1 MVASKDMAVG
11 NRKIL
16 LICNEIIG
24 RRLAG
29 TAIRSV
35 EMARALSTAF
45 DVTVAAPTID
55 VGLEVPFRLLDPVKD
70 QMQAIASASDLIII
84 QGDALVRYPFLKKV
98 EGVLVADMYC
108 PIPLEYHQM
117 TDDVQQDL
125 SLAIGA
131 HLAHTVAEQVSYADY
146 FLCASEKQRDFW
158 FGALTVAGR
167 INALRWPR
175 ALHASIDELIAVV
188 PFGLPDDEPVTT
200 RRALRA
206 RFGIPKDAFVAIWG
220 GGVYQWF
227 DPLTII
233 FAIGKLAER
242 GIPVHLVF
250 MGIKHPNTAIV
261 QHDRC
266 AQAIALADRL
276 GLTGRLVHFN
286 YDWIE
291 YGERQDYLLDADVGV
306 SAHFSNLETRFSFRT
321 RMLDYLWCGLPIIS
335 TRGDVFAD
343 LIQSEHVGAV
353 INYEDVDGW
362 IEALGR
368 MKRDQAFLV
377 ECRRR
382 VRACAHRYRWSIVT
396 KALIDLVHSAVPA
409 KDRAYARKLFRQ
421 RRNRTH
427 LIQRIR
433 HAYTRGGIMLLSHAI
448 SRRLGWTLK

>member
-1 MVASKDMAVG
+1 MAASRDMAVG
-11 NRKIL
+11 NRKVL
-16 LICNEIIG
+16 LICNESIG

-29 TAIRSV
+29 TAIRSI

-55 VGLEVPFRLLDPVKD
+55 AGLEFPFRLLDPVKG
-70 QMQAIASASDLIII
+70 QLKAIASVSHLIII
-84 QGDALVRYPFLKKV
+84 QGDALIQYPFLKKV
-98 EGVLVADMYC
+98 KGVLVADLYC

-117 TDDVQQDL
+117 TDDVQQGP
-125 SLAIGA
+125 SLAMGA
-131 HLAHTVAEQVSYADY
+131 RIARIMAEQVAYADY

-158 FGALTVAGR
+158 LGPLAVAGR

-175 ALHASIDELIAVV
+175 ALHTSIDELISVV
-188 PFGLPDDEPVTT
+188 PFGLPDGEPVKAC
-200 RRALRA
+200 RALRL
-206 RFGIPKDAFVAIWG
+206 RFGIPEDAFVAIWG

-233 FAIGKLAER
+233 LAIGQLAEQ
-242 GIPVHLVF
+242 GISVHLVF
-250 MGIKHPNTAIV
+250 MGIKHPNPTIV

-276 GLTGRLVHFN
+276 GLTGSLVHFN

-291 YGERQDYLLDADVGV
+291 YSERQDYFLDADVGV
-306 SAHFSNLETRFSFRT
+306 SAHFDNLETRFAFRT

-343 LIQSEHVGAV
+343 EIESEDLGVV
-353 INYEDVDGW
+353 IDYEDVNGW
-362 IEALGR
+362 VEALCR
-368 MKRDQAFLV
+368 MKRDKDLLM

-382 VRACAHRYRWSIVT
+382 VRACAHRYRWSVVT
-396 KALIDLVHSAVPA
+396 KPLIELVHSAVPS
-409 KDRAYARKLFRQ
+409 KDRVYARKLFRRQ
-421 RRNRTH
+421 RNLTH

-433 HAYTRGGIMLLSHAI
+433 HAYTRGGIALLSHAI
-448 SRRLGWTLK
+448 SRRLGWTFK

>member
-1 MVASKDMAVG
+1 MAASKDMAVG
-11 NRKIL
+11 NRKVL

-35 EMARALSTAF
+35 EMARALSAAF
-45 DVTVAAPTID
+45 DVTVAAPTIGA
-55 VGLEVPFRLLDPVKD
+55 GLEVPFRLLDPGKD
-70 QMQAIASASDLIII
+70 QLQAIASVSDLIII
-84 QGDALVRYPFLKKV
+84 QGDALIRYPFLKKV
-98 EGVLVADMYC
+98 KGVLVADMYC

-125 SLAIGA
+125 RLAMGA
-131 HLAHTVAEQVSYADY
+131 RIAHTMAEQVAYADY

-158 FGALTVAGR
+158 LGPLAVAGR

-175 ALHASIDELIAVV
+175 ALHASIDELISVV
-188 PFGLPDDEPVTT
+188 PFGLPDGEPVKAC
-200 RRALRA
+200 RALRL
-206 RFGIPKDAFVAIWG
+206 RFGIPEDAFVAIWG

-233 FAIGKLAER
+233 LAIGQLAEQ

-250 MGIKHPNTAIV
+250 MGIKHPNPTIV

-276 GLTGRLVHFN
+276 GLTGSLVHFN

-291 YGERQDYLLDADVGV
+291 YGERQDYFLDADVGV
-306 SAHFSNLETRFSFRT
+306 SAHFDNLETRFAFRT

-343 LIQSEHVGAV
+343 EIQSENLGVV
-353 INYEDVDGW
+353 IDYEDVNGW

-368 MKRDQAFLV
+368 MKRDKDFLM
-377 ECRRR
+377 ECRGR
-382 VRACAHRYRWSIVT
+382 VRAFANRYRWSVVVRP
-396 KALIDLVHSAVPA
+396 LIELVYSAVPA
-409 KDRAYARKLFRQ
+409 KDRGYARKLFRKQ
-421 RRNRTH
+421 RNFTSP
-427 LIQRIR
+427 IQRIR
-433 HAYTRGGIMLLSHAI
+433 HAYMTGGVTFLSNVI
-448 SRRLGWTLK
+448 FRRLGLMFK

>member
-1 MVASKDMAVG
+1 MAASRDMAVG
-11 NRKIL
+11 NRKVL

-35 EMARALSTAF
+35 EMARVLSTAF

-55 VGLEVPFRLLDPVKD
+55 AGFEVPFRLLDPVKG
-70 QMQAIASASDLIII
+70 QLQAIASASDLIIV

-117 TDDVQQDL
+117 SDDVQQDL
-125 SLAIGA
+125 RLAMGA
-131 HLAHTVAEQVSYADY
+131 RIAHTMAEQVAYADY
-146 FLCASEKQRDFW
+146 FMCASEKQRDFW
-158 FGALTVAGR
+158 LGPLAVGGR

-175 ALHASIDELIAVV
+175 ALHASTDELIAVV
-188 PFGLPDDEPVTT
+188 PFGLPDDEPAST
-200 RRALRA
+200 RRALRVQ
-206 RFGIPKDAFVAIWG
+206 FGIPEDAFVAIWG

-233 FAIGKLAER
+233 LAIGKLAER

-250 MGIKHPNTAIV
+250 MGIKHPNAAIV

-286 YDWIE
+286 YDWID
-291 YGERQDYLLDADVGV
+291 YAERQDYFLDADVGV
-306 SAHFSNLETRFSFRT
+306 SAHFDNLETRFAFRT

-335 TRGDVFAD
+335 TRGDVFAGE
-343 LIQSEHVGAV
+343 IQSENLGVV
-353 INYEDVDGW
+353 IDYEDVNGW

-368 MKRDQAFLV
+368 MKRDQDFLV

-382 VRACAHRYRWSIVT
+382 VRACANRYRWSVVT
-396 KALIDLVHSAVPA
+396 KPLIELVYSAVPA
-409 KDRAYARKLFRQ
+409 KDRVYARKLFRQ
-421 RRNRTH
+421 QRHLTH

-433 HAYTRGGIMLLSHAI
+433 HAYTRGGIALLSHAI